1 MTSIKQHKYALIEN
15 DIIDRINSG
24 TLKPGD
30 KVESV
35 GNFCYQAANGEKSD
49 VGKFF

>member
-30 KVESV
+30 KVESESV
-35 GNFCYQAANGEKSD
+35 LKKKYG
-49 VGKFF
+49 V